1 MTAWSSASQAGVRPF
16 GGAPLAGPIEERSER
31 LAPRVDGLFSEPS
44 SRDRSVARQAR
55 PTYAFGVNLVERDR
69 SLATLRATIEGAL
82 AGDGAGVA
90 VVGESGIGK
99 STLIAAACQAAAG
112 TRDAGRV
119 LRASC
124 DPLSTPRPL
133 GPFRDLAVD
142 AGYPDTVRRDDLM
155 LSEICERIFEAVSAE
170 PTVLVI
176 EDLHWVDAAS
186 VDVLRF
192 LARRVSAR
200 PLALLVSY
208 RDHEIEPGHSAR
220 PLLGDFARLDA
231 LSTLR
236 LDTLSVAGVG
246 ELLAGTTLDPAVVH
260 AVTGGNPF
268 FVTEVAKD
276 GDRALP
282 TSVRDAVL
290 ARTADV
296 TASDFEVLQLVATAP
311 DRLDDRALPALDVDL
326 PTLRRLDTTGLLTRG
341 RDGLLFRH
349 ELARQAIESTIPP
362 GGAPRLH
369 ARLVTALEQIEPPDP
384 AVLTHHA
391 VGARDGVRAARY
403 AQEAARQAT
412 AAGSHTEAVAFYRIA
427 LDHLTGAPAGE
438 RAHLLLALGF
448 EQYMTNKL
456 ADAIA
461 TVSATFPLWQEAGD
475 QDGLAA
481 AHDEVAVF
489 EYYNARRRHAERHAD
504 RATAIA
510 GTSGTDL
517 TYGLVRATRGYLAY
531 MRNDFDLA
539 GNCYAD
545 AGRIASTER
554 NDALDIRT
562 RMIRAAA
569 DLAGGDDG
577 ARSRVAD
584 VIEDARSHNL
594 DELASTGY
602 SNLANLDVEQRRLRD
617 AQHVLEQSLPFTTE
631 RDIPICR
638 QWQTGVRSRL
648 HFARGHW
655 SAALEDAA
663 FVLDGDGM
671 PLAMVWP
678 MLVSGLV
685 PLRRGDAAPAVA
697 GSDPLEAAW
706 ALVGTIDEPLRRLAV
721 LSALAERMWMTEV
734 VDERVAD
741 LAPELL
747 RRCAQIGGTS
757 WAAGDLAVWLA
768 RLRLPVPVLP
778 VVAEPFRLMLDGRAD
793 RAASWWHRTG
803 EPFAQAMAWSDS
815 ADPADRIRSVEM
827 LDQLGAAGTADRIR
841 GALRRDGVAQVPARP
856 RVSTRSNPA
865 GLTNRQLDVAK
876 LVARGFTNAEIASRL
891 FISPKT
897 ADHHV
902 SALLTKLGVTNR
914 RAVVVQA
921 EELGLT

>member
-1 MTAWSSASQAGVRPF
+1 MIAT
-16 GGAPLAGPIEERSER
+16 APLPVQRAWAASIDAAHPVDPIY
-31 LAPRVDGLFSEPS
+31 PS
-44 SRDRSVARQAR
+44 
-55 PTYAFGVNLVERDR
+55 GVELVERDR
-69 SLATLRATIEGAL
+69 ALATLRAAIDGAS
-82 AGDGAGVA
+82 AADGAGVA
-90 VVGESGIGK
+90 VAGEPGIGK
-99 STLIAAACQAAAG
+99 SALIAAACRTADGPAG
-112 TRDAGRV
+112 PRV

-142 AGYPDTVRRDDLM
+142 AGYPAAVHRDDL
-155 LSEICERIFEAVSAE
+155 LLAELCEQIYAAVAAE

-192 LARRVSAR
+192 LARRVSSM

-208 RDHEIEPGHSAR
+208 RDHEIGPGHSAR
-220 PLLGDFARLDA
+220 PLLGDFARLES
-231 LSTLR
+231 LRTLR
-236 LDTLSVAGVG
+236 LDALSVAGVR
-246 ELLAGTTLDPAVVH
+246 ELLAGTSLDPAPVH
-260 AVTGGNPF
+260 ALTGGNPF
-268 FVTEVAKD
+268 FVTEVVKD
-276 GDRALP
+276 AGRPLP
-282 TSVRDAVL
+282 ASVRDAVL

-296 TASDFEVLQLVATAP
+296 TAADFEVLQLVATAP

-341 RDGLLFRH
+341 REGLLFRH
-349 ELARQAIESTIPP
+349 ELARQAVESTIPP

-369 ARLVTALEQIEPPDP
+369 ARLVAALELIQPPDP

-391 VGARDGVRAARY
+391 VGAGDAARAARY

-412 AAGSHTEAVAFYRIA
+412 SAGSHTEAVAFYRIA
-427 LDHLTGAPAGE
+427 LRHLTDAPAGE
-438 RAHLLLALGF
+438 RAQLLLRLGF

-456 ADAIA
+456 GDAIA

-504 RATAIA
+504 RATDIA
-510 GTSGTDL
+510 AAAGTDL
-517 TYGLVRATRGYLAY
+517 TYGVARATRGYLAY
-531 MRNDFDLA
+531 LRNDFDLA
-539 GNCYAD
+539 LNCYAD
-545 AGRIASTER
+545 AGRIATTER
-554 NDALDIRT
+554 NDALDVRT

-569 DLAGGDDG
+569 DLAGGDDA
-577 ARSRVAD
+577 ARSRMAD
-584 VIEDARSHNL
+584 VIEDARTRNL

-617 AQHVLEQSLPFTTE
+617 AQHVLEQSLPFTTQ
-631 RDIPICR
+631 RDIPICQ

-663 FVLDGDGM
+663 FVLEGDGM
-671 PLAMVWP
+671 PLAAVWP
-678 MLVSGLV
+678 LLVSGLV
-685 PLRRGDAAPAVA
+685 PLRRGNEAAATD
-697 GSDPLEAAW
+697 DPLESAW
-706 ALVGTIDEPLRRLAV
+706 QLVGTIDEPLRRLAA

-734 VDERVAD
+734 PDSRVTD

-747 RRCAQIGGTS
+747 ATCARIGGTS
-757 WAAGDLAVWLA
+757 WATGDLAVWLA
-768 RLRLPVPVLP
+768 RLGLTGPELPA
-778 VVAEPFRLMLDGRAD
+778 VAEPFRLLLDGRAD

-803 EPFAQAMAWSDS
+803 DPFAEALAWSDS
-815 ADPADRIRSVEM
+815 TEPADRVRAVEM
-827 LDQLGAAGTADRIR
+827 LDQLGAVGTADRIR
-841 GALRRDGVAQVPARP
+841 AALRRDGVAQVPPRP
-856 RVSTRSNPA
+856 RESTRSNPA

-876 LVARGFTNAEIASRL
+876 LVARGFTNAEIAARL

-902 SALLTKLGVTNR
+902 SALLTKIGVANR

-921 EELGLT
+921 EQLGLA

>member
-1 MTAWSSASQAGVRPF
+1 
-16 GGAPLAGPIEERSER
+16 
-31 LAPRVDGLFSEPS
+31 VD
-44 SRDRSVARQAR
+44 
-55 PTYAFGVNLVERDR
+55 LVERDR

-90 VVGESGIGK
+90 VVGEPGIGK
-99 STLIAAACQAAAG
+99 SALIAAACRATVG
-112 TRDAGRV
+112 KGDPVRV

-142 AGYPDTVRRDDLM
+142 AGYAATVRRDDLL
-155 LSEICERIFEAVSAE
+155 LSEICEQIFEAVSSE

-231 LSTLR
+231 LCTLR
-236 LDTLSVAGVG
+236 LDALSLAGVG
-246 ELLAGTTLDPAVVH
+246 ELLAGTTLESSVVH
-260 AVTGGNPF
+260 ALTGGNPF

-276 GDRALP
+276 SDRPMP

-290 ARTADV
+290 ARTAEV
-296 TASDFEVLQLVATAP
+296 TAGDFEVLQLVATAP
-311 DRLDDRALPALDVDL
+311 DRLDDRALPALGVDL

-341 RDGLLFRH
+341 RDGLMFRH
-349 ELARQAIESTIPP
+349 ELARQAVESTIPP

-369 ARLVTALEQIEPPDP
+369 ARLVAALEQIKPPDP

-391 VGARDGVRAARY
+391 VGARDGARAVRY

-412 AAGSHTEAVAFYRIA
+412 GAGSHTEAVAFYRIA
-427 LDHLTGAPAGE
+427 IDHLVGASAGE
-438 RAHLLLALGF
+438 RARLLFQLGF

-461 TVSATFPLWQEAGD
+461 TVSATFPLWPEAGD
-475 QDGLAA
+475 PDGLAA
-481 AHDEVAVF
+481 AHDAVAVF
-489 EYYNARRRHAERHAD
+489 EYYNARRRHAEQHAD
-504 RATAIA
+504 RATDIA
-510 GTSGTDL
+510 GTSGKDL
-517 TYGLVRATRGYLAY
+517 TYGVVRATRGYLAY

-539 GNCYAD
+539 VTCYDDAD
-545 AGRIASTER
+545 RIATTER

-562 RMIRAAA
+562 RLIRAAA
-569 DLAGGDDG
+569 DLAGGDEG

-584 VIEDARSHNL
+584 VIEDARTHNL

-663 FVLDGDGM
+663 FVLEGDGM

-678 MLVSGLV
+678 LLVSGLV
-685 PLRRGDAAPAVA
+685 PLRRGSETPSGVPDPLDAAWEL
-697 GSDPLEAAW
+697 G
-706 ALVGTIDEPLRRLAV
+706 GTIDEPLRRLAV
-721 LSALAERMWMTEV
+721 LSALAERMWMTQIP
-734 VDERVAD
+734 DTRVTEI
-741 LAPELL
+741 APDQLQSCT
-747 RRCAQIGGTS
+747 RIDGTS
-757 WAAGDLAVWLA
+757 WAAGDLAVWLT
-768 RLRLPVPVLP
+768 RLGLPAPVLP
-778 VVAEPFRLMLDGRAD
+778 TIAEPFRLMLDGRSD

-803 EPFAQAMAWSDS
+803 EPFAEAMAWSDS
-815 ADPADRIRSVEM
+815 TEPADRIRAVEM
-827 LDQLGAAGTADRIR
+827 LDQLGAVGTADRVR

-856 RVSTRSNPA
+856 RLSTRSNPA

-876 LVARGFTNAEIASRL
+876 LVARGFTNAEIANRL

-902 SALLTKLGVTNR
+902 SALLTKLGVANR
-914 RAVVVQA
+914 RAVVVRA
-921 EELGLT
+921 DELGLG

>member
-1 MTAWSSASQAGVRPF
+1 MA
-16 GGAPLAGPIEERSER
+16 
-31 LAPRVDGLFSEPS
+31 
-44 SRDRSVARQAR
+44 
-55 PTYAFGVNLVERDR
+55 LVERDR
-69 SLATLRATIEGAL
+69 SLATLRATIDGAIS
-82 AGDGAGVA
+82 GDGAGVA
-90 VVGESGIGK
+90 VVGEPGIGK
-99 STLIAAACQAAAG
+99 STLIAAACQTTAG
-112 TRDAGRV
+112 SGARV

-142 AGYPDTVRRDDLM
+142 AGYAATIRRDDLL
-155 LSEICERIFEAVSAE
+155 LSEICEQVFAAVSSE

-192 LARRVSAR
+192 LARRVSSR

-231 LSTLR
+231 LRTLR
-236 LDTLSVAGVG
+236 LDALSVAGVG
-246 ELLAGTTLDPAVVH
+246 ELLAGTTLEPTTVH
-260 AVTGGNPF
+260 ALTGGNPF

-276 GDRALP
+276 SDRPLP
-282 TSVRDAVL
+282 ASVRDAVL
-290 ARTADV
+290 ARTTEV
-296 TASDFEVLQLVATAP
+296 TAADFEVLQLVATAP
-311 DRLDDRALPALDVDL
+311 DRLDDRALPALGVDL
-326 PTLRRLDTTGLLTRG
+326 PTLRRLDATGLLTRG
-341 RDGLLFRH
+341 RDGLMFRH
-349 ELARQAIESTIPP
+349 ELARQAVESSIPP

-369 ARLVTALEQIEPPDP
+369 ARLVAALEQIQPPDP

-403 AQEAARQAT
+403 AREAARQAT
-412 AAGSHTEAVAFYRIA
+412 GAGSHTEAVSFYRIA
-427 LDHLTGAPAGE
+427 LDHLIGAPAGE
-438 RAHLLLALGF
+438 RARLLFQLGF
-448 EQYMTNKL
+448 EQYMTNRL

-461 TVSATFPLWQEAGD
+461 TVSATFPLWAQAGD
-475 QDGLAA
+475 PDGLAA
-481 AHDEVAVF
+481 AHDAVAVF
-489 EYYNARRRHAERHAD
+489 EYYNARRRHAEQHAD
-504 RATAIA
+504 RATDIA

-517 TYGLVRATRGYLAY
+517 TYGVVRATRGYLAY

-539 GNCYAD
+539 VTCYDD
-545 AGRIASTER
+545 AGRIATTEH

-562 RMIRAAA
+562 RLIRAAA

-584 VIEDARSHNL
+584 VIEDARNHNL

-678 MLVSGLV
+678 LLVSGLV
-685 PLRRGDAAPAVA
+685 PLRRGSEARTSEPA
-697 GSDPLEAAW
+697 DPLEDAW
-706 ALVGTIDEPLRRLAV
+706 ELVGNIDEPLRRLAV

-734 VDERVAD
+734 PDDRVTE
-741 LAPELL
+741 LAPALL
-747 RRCAQIGGTS
+747 QRCARINGTS
-757 WAAGDLAVWLA
+757 WAAGDLAVWLV
-768 RLRLPVPVLP
+768 RLGMPVPDLP
-778 VVAEPFRLMLDGRAD
+778 AVAEPFRLMLDRRAD
-793 RAASWWHRTG
+793 RAASWWHRAG

-815 ADPADRIRSVEM
+815 AAPADRIRAVEM
-827 LDQLGAAGTADRIR
+827 LDQLGAVGTADRLR
-841 GALRRDGVAQVPARP
+841 GALRRDGVPQVPARP

-876 LVARGFTNAEIASRL
+876 LVARGFTNAEIATRL
-891 FISPKT
+891 YISPKT

-921 EELGLT
+921 EELGLA

>member
-1 MTAWSSASQAGVRPF
+1 M
-16 GGAPLAGPIEERSER
+16 GAARLTGPIGERTEQFGSGV
-31 LAPRVDGLFSEPS
+31 AGLPSVPS
-44 SRDRSVARQAR
+44 SGAGLVASQAR
-55 PTYAFGVNLVERDR
+55 PTYDSGVDLVERDR
-69 SLATLRATIEGAL
+69 SLATLRATIDGAI

-90 VVGESGIGK
+90 VVGEPGIGK
-99 STLIAAACQAAAG
+99 STLIAAACRAADGNGSVA
-112 TRDAGRV
+112 RV

-142 AGYPDTVRRDDLM
+142 AGYAGTVRRDDLL
-155 LSEICERIFEAVSAE
+155 LSEICEQIFDAVSSE

-192 LARRVSAR
+192 LARRVSSR

-231 LSTLR
+231 LYSLR
-236 LDTLSVAGVG
+236 LGALSIAGVTA
-246 ELLAGTTLDPAVVH
+246 LLADTTLDPAVVH
-260 AVTGGNPF
+260 ALTGGNPF

-276 GDRALP
+276 ADRPLP
-282 TSVRDAVL
+282 ASVRDAVL

-296 TASDFEVLQLVATAP
+296 TAVDFEVLQLVATAP
-311 DRLDDRALPALDVDL
+311 DRLDDRALPALGVDL

-349 ELARQAIESTIPP
+349 ELARQAVESTIPP

-369 ARLVTALEQIEPPDP
+369 ARLVAALEQIQPPDP

-412 AAGSHTEAVAFYRIA
+412 GAGSHTEAVAFYRIA
-427 LDHLTGAPAGE
+427 LDHLAGAPPGE
-438 RAHLLLALGF
+438 RARLLLQLGF

-461 TVSATFPLWQEAGD
+461 TVSATFPLWQQAGD

-489 EYYNARRRHAERHAD
+489 EYYNARRRHAEQHAD
-504 RATAIA
+504 RATDIA

-517 TYGLVRATRGYLAY
+517 TYGVVRATRGYLAY

-539 GNCYAD
+539 VNCYAD
-545 AGRIASTER
+545 AGRIATTER

-569 DLAGGDDG
+569 DLAGGDDA

-584 VIEDARSHNL
+584 VIEDARHHNL

-617 AQHVLEQSLPFTTE
+617 AQHVLEQSLPFTTQ

-663 FVLDGDGM
+663 YVLDGDGM

-678 MLVSGLV
+678 LLVSALV
-685 PLRRGDAAPAVA
+685 PLRRGSAAPTATDSLDAAW
-697 GSDPLEAAW
+697 E
-706 ALVGTIDEPLRRLAV
+706 LVGTIDEPLRRLAV

-734 VDERVAD
+734 ADPRVTGI
-741 LAPELL
+741 APEQLQ
-747 RRCAQIGGTS
+747 RCARIDGTS
-757 WAAGDLAVWLA
+757 WAAGDLAVWLV
-768 RLRLPVPVLP
+768 RLGLPVPVLP
-778 VVAEPFRLMLDGRAD
+778 AVAEPFRLMLDGRAD
-793 RAASWWHRTG
+793 RAACWWHRAG
-803 EPFAQAMAWSDS
+803 EPFAQALAWSDS
-815 ADPADRIRSVEM
+815 TEPADRIRAVEM
-827 LDQLGAAGTADRIR
+827 LDQLGAVGTADRVR
-841 GALRRDGVAQVPARP
+841 AALRRDGITQVPARP

-876 LVARGFTNAEIASRL
+876 LVARGFTNAEIATRL

-902 SALLTKLGVTNR
+902 SALLTKLGVANR

-921 EELGLT
+921 EELGLA

>member
-1 MTAWSSASQAGVRPF
+1 VSVTGWAPPRQRGAAPF
-16 GGAPLAGPIEERSER
+16 GAAPLLGPI
-31 LAPRVDGLFSEPS
+31 
-44 SRDRSVARQAR
+44 
-55 PTYAFGVNLVERDR
+55 YASGVNLVERDR
-69 SLATLRATIEGAL
+69 SLDSLRATIAGAI

-90 VVGESGIGK
+90 VVGEPGIGK
-99 STLIAAACQAAAG
+99 SALIAAACRATAG
-112 TRDAGRV
+112 DGTRV

-142 AGYPDTVRRDDLM
+142 AGYPATVGRDDLL
-155 LSEICERIFEAVSAE
+155 LSEICEQIFAAVTSE

-192 LARRVSAR
+192 LARRVSSR

-231 LSTLR
+231 LGTLR
-236 LDTLSVAGVG
+236 LDPLSVTGVG
-246 ELLAGTTLDPAVVH
+246 ELLAGSTLDPAAVH
-260 AVTGGNPF
+260 GLTGGNPF

-276 GDRALP
+276 SDRPLP
-282 TSVRDAVL
+282 ASVRDAVL
-290 ARTADV
+290 ARAAEV
-296 TASDFEVLQLVATAP
+296 TAADFEVLQLVATAP
-311 DRLDDRALPALDVDL
+311 DRLDDRALPALGVDL
-326 PTLRRLDTTGLLTRG
+326 PTLRRLDGTGLLTRG

-349 ELARQAIESTIPP
+349 ELARQAVESTIPA
-362 GGAPRLH
+362 GGASRLH
-369 ARLVTALEQIEPPDP
+369 TRLLAALEQIQPPDP

-391 VGARDGVRAARY
+391 VGAGDGARAARY

-427 LDHLTGAPAGE
+427 VDHLAGAPAGE
-438 RAHLLLALGF
+438 RARLLLHLGF

-456 ADAIA
+456 ADAIT

-475 QDGLAA
+475 KDGLAA
-481 AHDEVAVF
+481 AYDEVAVF
-489 EYYNARRRHAERHAD
+489 EYYNARRRHAEQHAD
-504 RATAIA
+504 RAIDIA
-510 GTSGTDL
+510 VASGTDL
-517 TYGLVRATRGYLAY
+517 TFGVVRATRGYLAY
-531 MRNDFDLA
+531 MRNEFDLA
-539 GNCYAD
+539 VTCYAD
-545 AGRIASTER
+545 AGRIAASER
-554 NDALDIRT
+554 NDALDIRA
-562 RMIRAAA
+562 RLIRAAA
-569 DLAGGDDG
+569 DLAGGDDA

-584 VIEDARSHNL
+584 FIEDARARGL

-617 AQHVLEQSLPFTTE
+617 AQHVLEESLPFTTE
-631 RDIPICR
+631 RDIPICQ

-655 SAALEDAA
+655 NAALEDAA

-678 MLVSGLV
+678 LLVSGLV
-685 PLRRGDAAPAVA
+685 PLRQGGAASTAEQP
-697 GSDPLEAAW
+697 DPLEAAW
-706 ALVGTIDEPLRRLAV
+706 RLVGTIDEPLRRLAV
-721 LSALAERMWMTEV
+721 LSALAERMWMTGTP
-734 VDERVAD
+734 DSRVTE
-741 LAPELL
+741 LAAEQLQRC
-747 RRCAQIGGTS
+747 RRIDGTS
-757 WAAGDLAVWLA
+757 WAAGDLAVWLG
-768 RLRLPVPVLP
+768 RLELPVPVLP
-778 VVAEPFRLMLDGRAD
+778 AVAEPFRLMLDGRAD

-815 ADPADRIRSVEM
+815 TEPANRIRAVEM
-827 LDQLGAAGTADRIR
+827 LDRLGAVGTADRVR
-841 GALRRDGVAQVPARP
+841 GALRRDGIAQVPPRP

-876 LVARGFTNAEIASRL
+876 LVARGFTNAEIATRL

-902 SALLTKLGVTNR
+902 SALLTKLGVANR

-921 EELGLT
+921 EELGLA